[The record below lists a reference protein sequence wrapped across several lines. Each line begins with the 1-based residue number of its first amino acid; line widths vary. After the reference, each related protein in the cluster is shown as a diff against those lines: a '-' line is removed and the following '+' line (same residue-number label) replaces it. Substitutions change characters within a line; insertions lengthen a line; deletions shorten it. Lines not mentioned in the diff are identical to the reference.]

1 MKAGRIYDLI
11 KISFLSLILL
21 GVISC
26 KKPKEIPIFPA
37 RGTGMNAYFP
47 CYPKSFWTYKDSLG
61 NNTTVKVD
69 DEYIE
74 YRIKTSD
81 DTINEPYLLPRVNGD
96 YYYSGKKIIRVSGKL
111 YYYYPYTE
119 YDFFEPVVL
128 EYENTVF
135 NTILLNDLIQTQS
148 FVARLD
154 SLSVNGIFYD
164 TLIVN
169 KIIFNDPK
177 KPELILRYFSKN
189 VGLVLEQVIYH
200 QDSIPDTVI
209 VKSLTGYQIFKK

>member
-1 MKAGRIYDLI
+1 
-11 KISFLSLILL
+11 
-21 GVISC
+21 
-26 KKPKEIPIFPA
+26 
-37 RGTGMNAYFP
+37 
-47 CYPKSFWTYKDSLG
+47 
-61 NNTTVKVD
+61 
-69 DEYIE
+69 
-74 YRIKTSD
+74 
-81 DTINEPYLLPRVNGD
+81 
-96 YYYSGKKIIRVSGKL
+96 
-111 YYYYPYTE
+111 
-119 YDFFEPVVL
+119 
-128 EYENTVF
+128 
-135 NTILLNDLIQTQS
+135 LLNDLIQTQS